1 MIKQLGI
8 LTALV
13 AAATASAQTSLKVG
27 SPAPTVTVAK
37 WVKGSP
43 VSKLGGGKVHVVE
56 FWATWCGPCI
66 QTIPHLTELAKKYKG
81 KATFSGISVWENQ
94 KTPTDTSYMKT
105 VNEFVAKMGPKM
117 SYNVGVDGPGK
128 AMAKNWMQ
136 AAKQDGIPT
145 AFVVGRDG
153 KIAWIGH
160 PMDGLD
166 EVVGQVV
173 AGKFDIKAAAAKK
186 AKEDAIRA
194 KAEAEQREQMKFM
207 QPLIAAYGAQDWA
220 KVASESEKLM
230 AARPALVN
238 QLAPVR
244 FEALTKTD
252 ENAAY
257 AYARELGPKL
267 TEPVVLNQIAWTIV
281 DDKSKL
287 KQPDY
292 ATAVSLAER
301 AVKLSKEN
309 DANILDTL
317 AYALWKKGDKPQAL
331 KYQAKAF
338 AISSKDPQAN
348 PASKAEIK
356 ARYEMMKKG

>member
-1 MIKQLGI
+1 MFKQLGI
-8 LTALV
+8 LTAFV
-13 AAATASAQTSLKVG
+13 VMASAPAQSLKVG
-27 SPAPTVTVAK
+27 SPAPSVTVAK
-37 WVKGSP
+37 WVKGQP
-43 VSKLGGGKVHVVE
+43 TGKLGGGKVHVVE

-66 QTIPHLTELAKKYKG
+66 RTIPHLTELAKKYKG

-94 KTPTDTSYMKT
+94 KTPTDTSYMKD
-105 VNEFVAKMGPKM
+105 VNAFVKQMGPKM
-117 SYNVGVDGPGK
+117 NYNVGVDGPGK
-128 AMAKNWMQ
+128 TMAKTWME

-173 AGKFDIKAAAAKK
+173 SGKFDVKAAAKK
-186 AKEDAIRA
+186 KAQEDALRA
-194 KAEAEQREQMKFM
+194 KQEAEQREQMKYM

-220 KVASESEKLM
+220 KVASESGRLM
-230 AARPALVN
+230 KERPILVN
-238 QLAPVR
+238 QLAPVH
-244 FEALTKTD
+244 FDALTKTD
-252 ENAAY
+252 EAAAY
-257 AYARELGPKL
+257 AYAREAGPTLK
-267 TEPVVLNQIAWTIV
+267 EPVVLNQIAWVIV

-292 ATAVSLAER
+292 AVAVSLAER
-301 AVKLSKEN
+301 AVKMTNEK

-317 AYALWKKGDKPQAL
+317 AYALWKKGDKARAL
-331 KYQAKAF
+331 QYQTKAF
-338 AISSKDPQAN
+338 NLSSKDPNAD
-348 PASKAEIK
+348 PASKKEIK